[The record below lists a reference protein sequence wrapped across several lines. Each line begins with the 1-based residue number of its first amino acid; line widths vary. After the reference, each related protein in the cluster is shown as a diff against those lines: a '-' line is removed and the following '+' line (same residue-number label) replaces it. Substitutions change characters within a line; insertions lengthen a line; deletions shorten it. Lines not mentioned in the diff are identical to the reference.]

1 MGMLPSLKQTLQDCE
16 GGGRRTVTPGE
27 GGFGPVGCP
36 SRTPQSP
43 GEQGGFPGTV
53 SGVEALRLLPRL
65 HARGR
70 SWLLCPGRW
79 LTPLS
84 LPGDWRP
91 PCPGHQTP
99 GFTPHSWLGAS
110 GRGRAAPPPP
120 APSVG
125 EVGSPGGFG
134 SRGEVEGTLRP
145 RQPGPGDAALWEGRA
160 GRPCVGSLH
169 LSSWVFWYE
178 PQQPTPPPQ
187 KRTYTSLGP
196 TLPVSGA

>member
-1 MGMLPSLKQTLQDCE
+1 MGMLPSLKQTLQVCE

-65 HARGR
+65 HAREH

-110 GRGRAAPPPP
+110 GRGRAGPPPP
-120 APSVG
+120 AWARW
-125 EVGSPGGFG
+125 EALGGLAAEAKW
-134 SRGEVEGTLRP
+134 RGHSGRDSLGLVMQLCGRG
-145 RQPGPGDAALWEGRA
+145 GPA
-160 GRPCVGSLH
+160 GRVGSLH

>member
-1 MGMLPSLKQTLQDCE
+1 MVDLGRCLNEAALLMGMLPSLKQTLQVCG

-65 HARGR
+65 HAREH

-110 GRGRAAPPPP
+110 GRGRAGAPPPQR
-120 APSVG
+120 G
-125 EVGSPGGFG
+125 RGGKPWG
-134 SRGEVEGTLRP
+134 VWQQRRSG
-145 RQPGPGDAALWEGRA
+145 GDTQAETAWA
-160 GRPCVGSLH
+160 
-169 LSSWVFWYE
+169 W
-178 PQQPTPPPQ
+178 
-187 KRTYTSLGP
+187 
-196 TLPVSGA
+196 